1 MSKDTNSSKET
12 HPIIIFDGVCN
23 FCHGAVS
30 FIIKRDSKEL
40 FYFSPF
46 QSFKAQKLLEPF
58 KIKTSQLDSV
68 ILIKDGRCYMKSDA
82 ALEIAKELNGIYS
95 YFYIFK
101 FLPKK
106 SRDYFYDLFAK
117 NRYKMFGKKEQCMV
131 PTQKIKKRFIY

>member
-1 MSKDTNSSKET
+1 MTTDTKPLKET
-12 HPIIIFDGVCN
+12 PPLIIFDGVCN
-23 FCHGAVS
+23 FCDGAVS

-46 QSFKAQKLLEPF
+46 QSLKAQKLLEPF
-58 KIKTSQLDSV
+58 KIQNSQLDSV

-82 ALEIAKELNGIYS
+82 ALEIAKELKGIYS

-117 NRYKMFGKKEQCMV
+117 NRYKMFGKKEQCMI
-131 PTQKIKKRFIY
+131 PAQKINKRFIY